1 MASKQPKLGARN
13 LAYLALCQIEKDGA
27 YANIALKQV
36 LNQYHPQPR
45 RDVWLRNWSMA
56 LPECAWLWIIS

>member
-27 YANIALKQV
+27 YANIALK
-36 LNQYHPQPR
+36 
-45 RDVWLRNWSMA
+45 
-56 LPECAWLWIIS
+56 

>member
-45 RDVWLRNWSMA
+45 EGRLAAWNWSMA
-56 LPECAWLWIIS
+56 LPECAWL